1 MGTSI
6 GLQFHLQ
13 IDFKI
18 REFEAYKLK
27 RTKEVVMTFNST
39 AHFTGKVTK
48 VKTDLLKVPA
58 MVSSRLSLLPSHQ
71 AVCCPSLAVIGILR
85 GALKTAWLRPEML

>member
-58 MVSSRLSLLPSHQ
+58 MVSSRPLPPALSPGSVLPKLGCNWDPQ
-71 AVCCPSLAVIGILR
+71 RGFENRLA
-85 GALKTAWLRPEML
+85 PP